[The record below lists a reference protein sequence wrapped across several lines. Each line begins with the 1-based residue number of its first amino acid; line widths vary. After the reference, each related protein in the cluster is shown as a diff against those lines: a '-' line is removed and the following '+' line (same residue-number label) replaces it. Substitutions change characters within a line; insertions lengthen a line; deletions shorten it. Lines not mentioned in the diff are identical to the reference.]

1 MKGRYWIDQQAIFHH
16 IGVPPNL
23 EKIMITIHHLGVSQS
38 DRVVWL
44 MEELNLPYELKWYD
58 RGADFLAPPEFR
70 ALHPSGTAPI
80 ITDGDLVMAE
90 STAIV
95 EYISQRHG
103 GGRLSVQPAATDYPH
118 YLFWMQFNNNL
129 QSVLFIKL
137 AFQSTGTTPGAD
149 NPMMA
154 TTQRRED
161 GIYRALEQRLGES
174 DYLGGPQFSCA
185 DIMSM
190 FNLTSLAMLGARA
203 IDDNLPN
210 TRAYVE
216 RVSARPAYQKAMS
229 IAGPAASRPAS

>member
-1 MKGRYWIDQQAIFHH
+1 
-16 IGVPPNL
+16 
-23 EKIMITIHHLGVSQS
+23 MITIHHLGVSQS
-38 DRVVWL
+38 DRIVWL
-44 MEELNLPYELKWYD
+44 MEELDLPYELKWYD
-58 RGADFLAPPEFR
+58 RGEDFLAPPQYR
-70 ALHPSGTAPI
+70 ALHPAGTAPV

-103 GGRLSVQPAATDYPH
+103 GGTLSVPVSDPDYPH
-118 YLFWMQFNNNL
+118 YLYWMQFNNNL

-137 AFQSTGTTPGAD
+137 AVQSTGVDPGAD
-149 NPMMA
+149 NLMM
-154 TTQRRED
+154 TTTLRREE

-190 FNLTSLAMLGARA
+190 FNLTSLAMLGARE
-203 IDDNLPN
+203 IDNSLPN

-216 RVSARPAYQKAMS
+216 RVTARPAYQKAMG
-229 IAGPAASRPAS
+229 IAGPGASR

>member
-1 MKGRYWIDQQAIFHH
+1 
-16 IGVPPNL
+16 
-23 EKIMITIHHLGVSQS
+23 MITIHHLGVSQS

-58 RGADFLAPPEFR
+58 RGADFLAPPEYR
-70 ALHPSGTAPI
+70 ALHPAGTAPI
-80 ITDGDLVMAE
+80 IFDGDLVMAE

-103 GGRLSVQPAATDYPH
+103 GGCLSVPVSDPNYPH

-174 DYLGGPQFSCA
+174 DYLGGPNFSCA

-190 FNLTSLAMLGARA
+190 FNLTSLTMLGART
-203 IDDNLPN
+203 IDDSLPN
-210 TRAYVE
+210 TKAYVE
-216 RVSARPAYQKAMS
+216 RVTARPAYKKAMS
-229 IAGPAASRPAS
+229 IAGPAATRPID

>member
-1 MKGRYWIDQQAIFHH
+1 
-16 IGVPPNL
+16 
-23 EKIMITIHHLGVSQS
+23 MITIHHLGVSQS

-58 RGADFLAPPEFR
+58 RGADFLAPPEYR
-70 ALHPSGTAPI
+70 ALHPVGTAPI
-80 ITDGDLVMAE
+80 IVDGDLVMAE

-103 GGRLSVQPAATDYPH
+103 GGCLSVPVSDPNYPH

-137 AFQSTGTTPGAD
+137 AFQSTGTTPGTD

-174 DYLGGPQFSCA
+174 NYLGGPNFSCA

-190 FNLTSLAMLGARA
+190 FNLTSLTMLGARA
-203 IDDNLPN
+203 IDDSMPN
-210 TRAYVE
+210 TKAYVE
-216 RVSARPAYQKAMS
+216 RVTARPAYKKAMS
-229 IAGPAASRPAS
+229 IANLVEEIWFTKYPCPVKSYLTS

>member
-1 MKGRYWIDQQAIFHH
+1 
-16 IGVPPNL
+16 
-23 EKIMITIHHLGVSQS
+23 MITIHHLGVSQS

-44 MEELNLPYELKWYD
+44 MEELDLPYELKWYD
-58 RGADFLAPPEFR
+58 RGDDFLAPPELR
-70 ALHPSGTAPI
+70 AVHPAGTAPI
-80 ITDGDLVMAE
+80 IEDGDLVMAE

-103 GGRLSVQPAATDYPH
+103 GGTLSVKPEDPDYPH

-129 QSVLFIKL
+129 QSALFIKL
-137 AFQSTGTTPGAD
+137 AFQSTGSEPAAD

-161 GIYRALEQRLGES
+161 GLYRALEERLGES
-174 DYLGGPQFSCA
+174 DYLGGAQFSCA

-203 IDDNLPN
+203 IDETMPN
-210 TRAYVE
+210 TAAYVE
-216 RVSARPAYQKAMS
+216 RISGRPAYQKAMS
-229 IAGPAASRPAS
+229 IAGPAATRPAG

>member
-1 MKGRYWIDQQAIFHH
+1 
-16 IGVPPNL
+16 
-23 EKIMITIHHLGVSQS
+23 MITIHHLGVSQS

-44 MEELNLPYELKWYD
+44 MEELNLPYKLKWYD
-58 RGADFLAPPEFR
+58 RGADFLAPAEYR
-70 ALHPSGTAPI
+70 ALHPIGTAPI

-103 GGRLSVQPAATDYPH
+103 GGRLSVPPDDPDYPH

-129 QSVLFIKL
+129 QATLFIKL
-137 AFQSTGTTPGAD
+137 AFQSTGAAPAAD
-149 NPMMA
+149 NPMMV

-161 GIYRALEQRLGES
+161 AIYRALEQRLGES
-174 DYLGGPQFSCA
+174 EYLGGPCFSCA

-190 FNLTSLAMLGARA
+190 FNLTSLGMLGARA
-203 IDDNLPN
+203 VDDKLPH

-216 RVSARPAYQKAMS
+216 RVTARPAYIKAMS
-229 IAGPAASRPAS
+229 IAGPAATRPAG